1 MKLAKC
7 LPVLLLGLGLAL
19 AAGQEIKD
27 VFGVPVYP
35 GAKLDE
41 GTTKFLTES
50 LGVTGKAFRTADPL
64 AKVAAFYKAQ
74 GLTEVSVE
82 KDGAMF
88 KKGDAVDVTLQ
99 NPWQNMQTGKM
110 ENETLI
116 SIVKHD

>member
-1 MKLAKC
+1 MKLTKQLA
-7 LPVLLLGLGLAL
+7 VFLLGLTLAL

-27 VFGVPVYP
+27 VFGVPIYP

-50 LGVTGKAFRTADPL
+50 LGMTGKAFRTVDPL
-64 AKVAAFYKAQ
+64 AKVAAYYKAQ
-74 GLTEVSVE
+74 GLTEVQVD
-82 KDGAMF
+82 KQGAMY
-88 KKGDAVDVTLQ
+88 KKGDTVDVTLQ
-99 NPWQNMQTGKM
+99 NPWQNMKTGKM

>member
-1 MKLAKC
+1 MKLTKRLA
-7 LPVLLLGLGLAL
+7 VFLLGLTLAL

-27 VFGVPVYP
+27 VFGVPIYP

-50 LGVTGKAFRTADPL
+50 LGVAGQAFRTVDPL
-64 AKVAAFYKAQ
+64 AKVAGFYKAQ
-74 GLTEVSVE
+74 GLTEIMVDKE
-82 KDGAMF
+82 GAMF
-88 KKGDAVDVTLQ
+88 KKGDNVDVTLQ